1 MHELILGGQR
11 SGKSRCAEQRAAT
24 WLANAPQLAAPQ
36 GAHRIRFREGIRT
49 VTIDAVARSAVLIAT
64 ARPGDDEMRLRIA
77 HHRLERAERLPQLE
91 CEEVPIDLPQAILR
105 HSAPDRLIVIDCLT
119 LWLTNLLMPSED
131 EAVDDSEWNLKR
143 EALCDAIS
151 EASGPVLMVS
161 NEIGLGTSPMSPEAR
176 HFVDELGRLHQLI
189 AARCDRVTLMV
200 AGIEVP
206 VKREAR

>member
-24 WLANAPQLAAPQ
+24 WLAPSPQLAAPQ
-36 GAHRIRFREGIRT
+36 GARSMRSREGGRSAT
-49 VTIDAVARSAVLIAT
+49 PDAIARSAVLLAT

-91 CEEVPIDLPQAILR
+91 CEEVPIDLPQAIFR
-105 HSAPDRLIVIDCLT
+105 HSAPDRLVVIDCLT
-119 LWLTNLLMPSED
+119 LWLTNLLMPSEGD
-131 EAVDDSEWNLKR
+131 ALDDLEWDLKR
-143 EALCDAIS
+143 EALCDALS
-151 EASGPVLMVS
+151 EASGPVLLVS

-176 HFVDELGRLHQLI
+176 HFVDELGRLHQVI